1 MKFSLALQVAALAAF
16 QGAAAAPAANSCYC
30 LPGDACWPK
39 ESAWSRFNSTVGGR
53 LVATVPI
60 GSPCHDPTYDAAAC
74 AQLQSQWTNPLTHIP
89 SSSSVMQTYF
99 ANQSC
104 DPFTDRAKP
113 CTLGNYVS
121 YAVDVECSSDV
132 AKALKFAMASNLRV
146 VVRNTGHDFLGR
158 STGAGALAIW
168 TNHLKSIDFVDWD
181 DEYYTGPAVSV
192 GAGVQGYEILEAAN
206 AKGLSVVTGECATV
220 GLAGGFTQ
228 GGGHSALSTQFGL
241 AADQTL
247 SFHVITADGRTVTAS
262 PKVNPDLYWALSGG
276 GGGTFGV
283 VVGMTVR
290 AYPAAPV
297 GGALFQLLK
306 PTTTPEKFAAAVDAF
321 QDALP
326 GMIDHGAMVVYYIN
340 SVMLVVKPLTL
351 WNSSAEH
358 VRDVVLKPFTTALT
372 GIGINLPVAYST
384 LSYRDH
390 YDRYMGPLPKGS
402 LEVARYQ
409 FGGRLIPR
417 SAFSDA
423 NRPALKAVIGN
434 LTANGV
440 LAVGSAGT
448 YKKPAG
454 AANNSVFPA
463 WRDTL
468 VQMQLITDW
477 DSKAPWDNMLEAQRR
492 MTEQFMPQIEAV
504 TPGSGSYMNEADFR
518 QPNWQKTFFGDN
530 YAELLKIKNKWDPE
544 GRLYVLKGVGSERWS
559 VAADGR
565 MCRAHEKLPRNFIMV
580 LLSFDRV
587 I

>member
-1 MKFSLALQVAALAAF
+1 MKFSLALQAAALAAF
-16 QGAAAAPAANSCYC
+16 QGAAAAPAASSCYC
-30 LPGDACWPK
+30 LPGDAFWPK

-132 AKALKFAMASNLRV
+132 ARALKFAKANNLRV

-306 PTTTPEKFAAAVDAF
+306 PTTTPEKFAAAIDAF

-326 GMIDHGAMVVYYIN
+326 GMIDHGAMVVYYMN
-340 SVMLVVKPLTL
+340 SMMLVVKPLTL

-372 GIGINLPVAYST
+372 EIGINLPVAYST

-454 AANNSVFPA
+454 AADNSVFPA

-518 QPNWQKTFFGDN
+518 QPNWQKAFFGGN

-565 MCRAHEKLPRNFIMV
+565 MCRA
-580 LLSFDRV
+580 
-587 I
+587 

>member
-1 MKFSLALQVAALAAF
+1 MKFSLALQAAALAAI
-16 QGAAAAPAANSCYC
+16 QGVAAAPAANSCYC

-39 ESAWSRFNSTVGGR
+39 ASAWSQFNSTVGGR

-89 SSSSVMQTYF
+89 SSSSVMQTFF

-104 DPFTDRAKP
+104 DPFTDRTKP

-132 AKALKFAMASNLRV
+132 ARALKFAKANNLRV

-168 TNHLKSIDFVDWD
+168 TNHLKSIDFQEWD

-262 PKVNPDLYWALSGG
+262 PKVNADLYWALSGG

-297 GGALFQLLK
+297 GGALFQLLA

-326 GMIDHGAMVVYYIN
+326 GMIDQGAMVVYYIN
-340 SVMLVVKPLTL
+340 NLMLVVKPLTL
-351 WNSSAEH
+351 WNSTAEH
-358 VRDVVLKPFTTALT
+358 VRDTVLKPFTSKLT
-372 GIGINLPVAYST
+372 EIGITLPVAYST

-448 YKKPAG
+448 YKKPTG
-454 AANNSVFPA
+454 AAKNSVLPA

-477 DSKAPWDNMLEAQRR
+477 DSKAPWDNMVEAQHR

-518 QPNWQKTFFGDN
+518 QPNWQSTFFGTN
-530 YAELLKIKNKWDPE
+530 YAELLRIKKKWDPE
-544 GRLYVLKGVGSERWS
+544 GRFYVLKGVGSEAWS

-565 MCRAHEKLPRNFIMV
+565 MCRA
-580 LLSFDRV
+580 
-587 I
+587 